1 MAYIRI
7 VPAAL
12 LLAAVQ
18 LPVPFID
25 AQTIFNPAPSRIVG
39 QAVLQQQGV
48 LTAIAPN
55 LVEGREF
62 NNPQA
67 VALDTSVTPPILY
80 VADFGNNRVLGWK
93 SASAFTK
100 GDYAD
105 LVIGQRD
112 LFSTAPEGP
121 GSALSTGL
129 ASPVGLAVDA
139 HGNLYVIDAGNNRVL
154 RYPAPFQQ
162 NGDLLAVD
170 LIIGQPD
177 LNSRFSNGG
186 ETAPTANTLALA
198 TGSGV
203 FRAGLALDGQG
214 NLWVSDPG
222 NNRVL
227 RYPASVLATGAGNQP
242 AADLVLGQN
251 DFSSTTLPVN
261 STRSGKNYLSQPSG
275 IAFDPKGRLFIADG
289 ANRVVVYAPPFAIG
303 QASVRVMGVVSTPNA
318 PPVSESTLGAVD
330 SNGHTV
336 PPQAIFFVGSNPYVA
351 DTGNARILGY
361 NPFEQWP
368 LESSAFSPP
377 AQSVIG
383 QINFQSAQ
391 SNQGLAQPNATTL
404 AGPQPNPF
412 VGGPVSAAFYDTGGD
427 GGGNLYVVDSG
438 NNRVLAFP
446 EQQIGTFTIATRL
459 LGQSDFEYNSLN
471 RIDGREVGFS
481 GNTGSCSVNG
491 GLPFLLGGSAAID
504 RSSTPPHLYIADPLN
519 NRVLGYRDYRR
530 VNADVTADLVIGQPD
545 LSTALVNYPSNS
557 PTQANAQGLWSPEG
571 LAVDANGNLYV
582 ADTCNA
588 RVVRFPTPFAQT
600 NARLPQANLV
610 LGQTSLVG
618 QSIKDVSG
626 ETMSSTYGL
635 AFTSAEDL
643 VVSDPL
649 ANRILYFKKAGGD
662 FQSGE
667 SASNVFGQPDFN
679 TSFGSVLAGPHLIS
693 LDSSDQLYVADT
705 GNNRIAVL
713 PSVPMAGNNP
723 PVLFSIAGLSN
734 PSGVFVD
741 PASGVIWV
749 SNTNGNQVLQYA
761 SGVSVIENAKPS
773 ATLSAFGP
781 VSVTTDPFG
790 NPLIAEAGANRVGF
804 YYPAIDYTA
813 SAGGV
818 PGQLS
823 GNAANFFG
831 RFAPGMLAS
840 IFSFPSAPFGG
851 ATASFMASPI
861 ATALGDLQVTVGG
874 IPAPLLYVSP
884 GQINF
889 QVPGAAPI
897 GGLEEIQVTRIST
910 GQVLASWLF
919 QIDAESPGLFTV
931 DGSGSGQVAALN
943 QDGALNNGANPA
955 KAGSI
960 VTLYATGQGPI
971 IGMPPDGQI
980 AQGIFAT
987 AEMPQVFI
995 NSGFV
1000 PGGDVQWSGLA
1011 PGFAGLWQINVKV
1024 PLDAPPGD
1032 VVVFLIYG
1040 GVNSILD
1047 PNGIRRTTTIRT
1059 TP

>member
-1 MAYIRI
+1 VAYIRI
-7 VPAAL
+7 ASAAL

-18 LPVPFID
+18 LPVQFID

-67 VALDTSVTPPILY
+67 IALDTSVAPPVLY
-80 VADFGNNRVLGWK
+80 VADFGNNRVLAWK
-93 SASAFTK
+93 NASAFAK

-105 LVIGQRD
+105 LAIGQRD
-112 LFSTAPEGP
+112 LLSTAPQGP
-121 GSALSTGL
+121 GSAMSTGL
-129 ASPVGLAVDA
+129 ASPVGLTVDG

-162 NGDLLAVD
+162 TGDLLAVD

-177 LNSRFSNGG
+177 LNSRLSNGG
-186 ETAPTANTLALA
+186 QTAPTAGTLALS
-198 TGSGV
+198 TYSGV
-203 FRAGLALDGQG
+203 FRAGLALDGLG
-214 NLWVSDPG
+214 NLWLSDPG

-227 RYPASVLATGAGNQP
+227 RYPAAALGTGAANQP

-251 DFSSTTLPVN
+251 DFSSTSVPTN

-275 IAFDPKGRLFIADG
+275 IAFDPKGRLFIADSE
-289 ANRVVVYAPPFAIG
+289 NRVVVYAPPFAIG

-318 PPVSESTLGAVD
+318 PLVSESTLGAVD
-330 SNGHTV
+330 SNGDAV

-351 DTGNARILGY
+351 DPGNARILGY

-368 LESSAFSPP
+368 AESAAFSPP

-391 SNQGLAQPNATTL
+391 SNQGLAQPTAATL

-412 VGGPVSAAFYDTGGD
+412 VGGPVGAAFD
-427 GGGNLYVVDSG
+427 GAGTLYVVDSG

-446 EQQIGTFTIATRL
+446 EQQVGTFTIATRL
-459 LGQSDFEYNSLN
+459 LGQSDFEYNSIN

-481 GNTGSCSVNG
+481 GNTGSCSLNG
-491 GLPFLLGGSAAID
+491 SLPFLLGGSAVID
-504 RSSTPPHLYIADPLN
+504 GSSMPAHLYIADPLN
-519 NRVLGYRDYRR
+519 NRVLGYRDYAQ
-530 VNADVTADLVIGQPD
+530 VNANVTADLVIGQPD
-545 LSTALVNYPSNS
+545 LSTALVNYPSNN

-571 LAVDANGNLYV
+571 LAVDATGNLYV

-588 RVVRFPTPFAQT
+588 RVVRFPAPFAQT
-600 NARLPQANLV
+600 EAGLPQANMV

-618 QSIKDVSG
+618 QPIKDVSSQ
-626 ETMSSTYGL
+626 TMSSTYGL
-635 AFTSAEDL
+635 AFTASGDL

-649 ANRILYFKKAGGD
+649 ANRVLYFRQTGSGD

-667 SASNVFGQPDFN
+667 AASNVFGQPDFN
-679 TSFGSVLAGPHLIS
+679 TSVSSELAGPHLIS

-705 GNNRIAVL
+705 GNNRVAVL
-713 PSVPMAGNNP
+713 PSVPTAGNNP
-723 PVLFSIAGLSN
+723 PVLFSIAGLNN
-734 PSGVFVD
+734 PYGVFVD
-741 PASGVIWV
+741 PTSGVIWV
-749 SNTNGNQVLQYA
+749 SNTNGNQVLQFA
-761 SGVSVIENAKPS
+761 SGVAVIENANPS

-804 YYPAIDYTA
+804 YYPAIDYTT

-831 RFAPGMLAS
+831 RFAPGMLAT
-840 IFSFPSAPFGG
+840 IFSFPTAPFGA
-851 ATASFMASPI
+851 ATASFTTSPI
-861 ATALGDLQVTVGG
+861 ATTLGDVQVSVGG
-874 IPAPLLYVSP
+874 TTAPLLYASP
-884 GQINF
+884 SQINF
-889 QVPGAAPI
+889 QVPDATPV
-897 GGLEEIQVTRIST
+897 GGLEEIQVGRVST

-931 DGSGSGQVAALN
+931 NGSGSGQVAALN
-943 QDGALNNGANPA
+943 QDGSLNNGANPA

-971 IGMPPDGQI
+971 SGMPVAGQV
-980 AQGIFAT
+980 AEGLFAT
-987 AEMPQVFI
+987 TETPQVFI
-995 NSGFV
+995 NAGFV
-1000 PGGDVQWSGLA
+1000 PPGDVQWSGLA

-1024 PLDAPPGD
+1024 PADAPPGD
-1032 VVVFLIYG
+1032 VVVFIIYG

-1047 PNGIRRTTTIRT
+1047 PNGIRRTNTIRT
-1059 TP
+1059 SP